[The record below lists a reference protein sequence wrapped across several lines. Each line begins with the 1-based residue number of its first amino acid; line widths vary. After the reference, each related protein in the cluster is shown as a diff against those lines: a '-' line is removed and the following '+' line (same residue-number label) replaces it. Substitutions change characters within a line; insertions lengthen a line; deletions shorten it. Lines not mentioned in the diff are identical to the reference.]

1 MATGTDAETTRQVLT
16 ADLPGSLLL
25 EEISGLSG
33 DLQEALASRIDTA
46 EAKSRIIA
54 TSSVPLWPLV
64 RDGAFSAALYY
75 RLQPGRI
82 VLPALR
88 DRLTDLPALAS
99 WFLGEL
105 RLGVAFRLKPSALRA
120 LEHHSWPGNV
130 RELRN
135 ALAWACLS
143 TGAKLGIDVEDLP
156 PEIRGEASPLPG
168 TDPAVDQMAEFL
180 RRWLD
185 ERLREQPDLA
195 YDDLLDDLERALLRD
210 LLRRH
215 QHKPSR
221 LATER
226 GLNRSTLR
234 KRLQELGITSRES

>member
-1 MATGTDAETTRQVLT
+1 M
-16 ADLPGSLLL
+16 
-25 EEISGLSG
+25 
-33 DLQEALASRIDTA
+33 
-46 EAKSRIIA
+46 
-54 TSSVPLWPLV
+54 
-64 RDGAFSAALYY
+64 
-75 RLQPGRI
+75 
-82 VLPALR
+82 
-88 DRLTDLPALAS
+88 
-99 WFLGEL
+99 
-105 RLGVAFRLKPSALRA
+105 
-120 LEHHSWPGNV
+120 
-130 RELRN
+130 
-135 ALAWACLS
+135 
-143 TGAKLGIDVEDLP
+143 GIDVEDLP